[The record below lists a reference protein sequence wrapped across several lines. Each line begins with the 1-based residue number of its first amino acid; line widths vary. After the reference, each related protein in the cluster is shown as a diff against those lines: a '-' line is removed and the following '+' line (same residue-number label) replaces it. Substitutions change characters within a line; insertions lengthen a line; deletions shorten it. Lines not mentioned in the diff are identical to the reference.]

1 MMLVRSIPIK
11 LQVPEIIVDTID
23 LYGQGL
29 QYCID
34 NGRILGIKNNVRLHP
49 FVYSELRNLGLPAQ
63 LSASC
68 IKMAC
73 GILKSKGRNPIVD
86 KVSIRYNAP
95 RSFSFKNNIL
105 SIGTINGRV
114 KIPISIPEYALEY
127 FKDWNLVESLLT
139 QSKDKHYFT
148 FTFSQE
154 NPIASNQ
161 HSEVL
166 GVDLGVNNLAVTS
179 QNIFYGNKIKSL
191 RKRRDRLVS
200 IIQSKG
206 TKGSRKKLK
215 RLSGTWRRFMRF
227 TNHNISAS
235 IVSSLKS
242 GDVVVMEDLS
252 GIRISARYNK
262 WVHKW
267 AFYEL
272 QKFIEYKALGKGIR
286 VVYVNPA
293 YTSKECNRCFG
304 RNTVRHS
311 GFQECKDCGHTINS
325 DINGARNIA
334 RRYTRNMCRATVNKP
349 ILTSDDTI
357 LCG

>member
-1 MMLVRSIPIK
+1 MLVRSVPIK
-11 LQVPEIIVDTID
+11 IEVTELIVDTLD
-23 LYGQGL
+23 LYKQGL
-29 QYCID
+29 QYCIE
-34 NGRILGIKNNVRLHP
+34 NGWELRIKNNVRLHP

-73 GILKSKGRNPIVD
+73 GILKKAKSKPFI
-86 KVSIRYNAP
+86 KKTSIRYNAP
-95 RSFSFKNNIL
+95 RSFSFKDNVL
-105 SIGTINGRV
+105 SISTINGRV
-114 KIPISIPEYALEY
+114 KIPIQIPKYALKY
-127 FKDWNLVESLLT
+127 FKDWEIRESLLT
-139 QSKDKHYFT
+139 QSRDKHYFT
-148 FTFSQE
+148 FTFAQE

-166 GVDLGVNNLAVTS
+166 GVDLGINNIAVTS
-179 QNIFYGNKIKSL
+179 QNVFYGNKIKSL
-191 RKRRDRLVS
+191 RIRRDKLVS
-200 IIQSKG
+200 KLQSKG
-206 TKGSRKKLK
+206 TRGSKRKLK
-215 RLSGTWRRFMRF
+215 KLSGTWRRFMKW

-235 IVSSLKS
+235 IVSELNK

-252 GIRISARYNK
+252 GIRQSARYNK

-272 QKFIEYKALGKGIR
+272 QSFIEYKALGKGIR

-293 YTSKECNRCFG
+293 YTSKECNRCG
-304 RNTVRHS
+304 CRNTSRHR
-311 GFQECKDCGHTINS
+311 GFFKCNSCGHTLNS

-334 RRYTRNMCRATVNKP
+334 RRYMRNMCRGIVNSP
-349 ILTSDDTI
+349 ILTNDDTI